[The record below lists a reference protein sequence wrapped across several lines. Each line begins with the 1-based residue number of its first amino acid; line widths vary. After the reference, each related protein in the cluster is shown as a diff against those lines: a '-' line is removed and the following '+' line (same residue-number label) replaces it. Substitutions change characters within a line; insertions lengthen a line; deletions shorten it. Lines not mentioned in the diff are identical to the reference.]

1 MTFKRDQEVHI
12 HHQVNVLLLNGKVTN
27 FAMMRITMLNVI
39 GMVAI
44 AVTITIQ
51 DGITFAQNVNAL
63 IQIHPLSHP
72 HANILNMW
80 LTNCVMM
87 EITLLNVIG
96 MVVIAATII
105 IQDGITIAQNVNA
118 LIQM

>member
-27 FAMMRITMLNVI
+27 LAMMRLTM
-39 GMVAI
+39 
-44 AVTITIQ
+44 
-51 DGITFAQNVNAL
+51 
-63 IQIHPLSHP
+63 
-72 HANILNMW
+72 
-80 LTNCVMM
+80 
-87 EITLLNVIG
+87 LNVIG